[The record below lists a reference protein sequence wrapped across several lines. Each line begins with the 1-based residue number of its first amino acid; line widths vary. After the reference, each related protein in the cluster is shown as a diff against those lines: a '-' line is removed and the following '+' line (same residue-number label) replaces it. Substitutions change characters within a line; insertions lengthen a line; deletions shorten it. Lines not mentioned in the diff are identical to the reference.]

1 MQGHPSTK
9 GKHNFSPYLKR
20 DGNTQN
26 TANVGMLIEFRYK
39 CLIYYEI
46 TLVRLVRK
54 ITTGYVIRV
63 SGPLVIAEN
72 VPNPKIGDVVHIG
85 DNKLIG
91 EIIRI
96 SGNRVSI
103 QVYEDT
109 SGIRPKDPV
118 ENTGKPLTA
127 KLGPGILK
135 QIYDG
140 LQTPLTV
147 VWSKHGPFVP
157 RGVKVEPL
165 DTQKK
170 WEFVPTLKEG
180 DEVEPVDIIGTVQE
194 TAVIQ
199 HRILVP
205 HRVSGKIIDI
215 REGKYTIKEPIATIQ
230 TKDGKKIE
238 VTMMQEWP
246 VKIRRPYKK
255 KLPPTKPLI
264 TGMRVIDTF
273 FPIAMGGSAA
283 IPGGFGTGKTV
294 TLQSLAKWSW
304 ADIII
309 YVGCGER
316 GNEMAD
322 VITHFPELDDP
333 RTGHKLIE
341 RSIFIANVSNLPVA
355 AREASVYMGVTIG
368 EYFRDQGYNVAL
380 MADSTSRWMEAVRE
394 LGGRLGDVP
403 VEEGFP
409 AYIVQ
414 LIASFYERSGRV
426 LTLGRRPRE
435 GSLTIMGA
443 VSPPG
448 GDFLEPVT
456 ATTMRFVGTLWAL
469 DKKLAFAR
477 HFPAINW
484 TLSFSRYVDLLRDYF
499 AKELNAPRFF
509 DYRARA
515 LKILEEGMRLE
526 DISKIIGEKALQN
539 KERFILMFTK
549 MFKDG
554 YLVQN
559 AFDVVDRYTPPEIQA
574 RILEAF
580 MRYYEVMVRLAE
592 RVPVE
597 EIAGLESTRMLPRL
611 KFSWAVVDEE
621 EERIVGVN
629 EELFERFYESLRKEV
644 EMLAD
649 KYGIRISLD

>member
-1 MQGHPSTK
+1 
-9 GKHNFSPYLKR
+9 
-20 DGNTQN
+20 
-26 TANVGMLIEFRYK
+26 
-39 CLIYYEI
+39 
-46 TLVRLVRK
+46 LVSLVRK
-54 ITTGYVIRV
+54 ISKGYVIRV

-72 VPNPKIGDVVHIG
+72 VPDPKIGDVVYIG

-96 SGNRVSI
+96 SLNRVYI

-109 SGIRPKDPV
+109 SGVKPRDPV

-140 LQTPLTV
+140 LQNPLIAIWV
-147 VWSKHGPFVP
+147 KYGPFVP

-165 DTQKK
+165 DTKKK
-170 WEFVPTLKEG
+170 WEFIPVLKEG
-180 DEVEPVDIIGTVQE
+180 DEVEPVDVLGKVQE
-194 TAVIQ
+194 TAVIE

-205 HRVSGKIIDI
+205 HGFKKGKIVDI
-215 REGKYTIKEPIATIQ
+215 REGKYTINEPIATIE
-230 TKDGKKIE
+230 TGDGRKIE

-246 VKIRRPYKK
+246 VKIPRPIKQ

-304 ADIII
+304 ADVII

-355 AREASVYMGVTIG
+355 AREASVYLGATIG

-414 LIASFYERSGRV
+414 LIASFYERAGRV
-426 LTLGRRPRE
+426 LTLGKRPRE

-456 ATTMRFVGTLWAL
+456 ATTMRFVGALWAL

-484 TLSFSRYVDLLRDYF
+484 TLSFSRYVDLLREYF
-499 AKELNAPRFF
+499 AEEFNAPQFF

-515 LKILEEGMRLE
+515 LRILEEGMRLE
-526 DISKIIGEKALQN
+526 DISKIVGERALQN
-539 KERFILMFTK
+539 RERFVLRFTK

-559 AFDVVDRYTPPEIQA
+559 AFDIVDRYTPPKIQV

-580 MRYYEVMVRLAE
+580 MKYYEIMIKLAE
-592 RVPVE
+592 KVPVE
-597 EIAGLESTRMLPRL
+597 EIDELESTKMLPSL
-611 KFSWAVVDEE
+611 KFSWAIVDEE
-621 EERIVGVN
+621 QEKIIGVN
-629 EELFERFYESLRKEV
+629 EELFKKFYETLEKEAKA
-644 EMLAD
+644 LAE
-649 KYGIRISLD
+649 KYGLRATFE

>member
-1 MQGHPSTK
+1 M
-9 GKHNFSPYLKR
+9 
-20 DGNTQN
+20 
-26 TANVGMLIEFRYK
+26 TA
-39 CLIYYEI
+39 
-46 TLVRLVRK
+46 
-54 ITTGYVIRV
+54 GYVVRV
-63 SGPLVIAEN
+63 SGPLVVAEN
-72 VPNPKIGDVVHIG
+72 VPNPKVGDVVYIG
-85 DNKLIG
+85 ENKLIG

-96 SGNRVSI
+96 SLNRVFV

-109 SGIRPKDPV
+109 SGVKPKDPV

-140 LQTPLTV
+140 LQNPLTE
-147 VWSKHGPFVP
+147 VWHRYGPFVP
-157 RGVKVEPL
+157 RGVKLEPL
-165 DTQKK
+165 DTKK
-170 WEFVPTLKEG
+170 RWTFIPALKEG
-180 DEVEPVDIIGTVQE
+180 DEVEPVDILGKVPE
-194 TAVIQ
+194 TKVIE
-199 HRILVP
+199 HRILAP
-205 HRVSGKIIDI
+205 HGFRRAKIIDI
-215 REGKYTIKEPIATIQ
+215 REGKYTIKEPFATLE
-230 TKDGKKIE
+230 TSDGKRIE
-238 VTMMQEWP
+238 VTMVQEWP
-246 VKIRRPYKK
+246 VKIPRPVRE

-294 TLQSLAKWSW
+294 TLQNLAKWSW

-322 VITHFPELDDP
+322 VVTHFPELDDP

-341 RSIFIANVSNLPVA
+341 RSVFIANVSNLPVA
-355 AREASVYMGVTIG
+355 AREASVYLGATIG
-368 EYFRDQGYNVAL
+368 EYFRDQGYNVAM

-414 LIASFYERSGRV
+414 YIAAFYERAGRV
-426 LTLGRRPRE
+426 VTLGKNPRE

-448 GDFLEPVT
+448 GDFIEPVT
-456 ATTMRFVGTLWAL
+456 ATTMRFIGVLWTL

-477 HFPAINW
+477 HFPSINW
-484 TLSFSRYVDLLRDYF
+484 ALSFSSCVDLLREYF
-499 AKELNAPRFF
+499 AKEFKAPKFF
-509 DYRARA
+509 DHRAKA
-515 LKILEEGMRLE
+515 LGILEEGTRIE
-526 DISKIIGEKALQN
+526 DISKIVGEKALQN
-539 KERFILMFTK
+539 KERFILRFTK

-559 AFDVVDRYTPPEIQA
+559 AYDVADRYTPPEIQA

-580 MRYYEVMVRLAE
+580 MKYYEIMIRFTEV
-592 RVPVE
+592 VPVE
-597 EIAGLESTRMLPRL
+597 EIERLESTKMLVSL
-611 KFSWAVVDEE
+611 KFNWALLDEKA
-621 EERIVGVN
+621 ERVIGVN
-629 EELFERFYESLRKEV
+629 EEAFKRFYEVLHNESKL
-644 EMLAD
+644 LAE
-649 KYGIRISLD
+649 KYGIQIPLEL

>member
-1 MQGHPSTK
+1 
-9 GKHNFSPYLKR
+9 
-20 DGNTQN
+20 
-26 TANVGMLIEFRYK
+26 
-39 CLIYYEI
+39 
-46 TLVRLVRK
+46 VRK
-54 ITTGYVIRV
+54 ISKGYVIRV

-72 VPNPKIGDVVHIG
+72 VPDPKIGDVVYIG

-96 SGNRVSI
+96 SLNRVYI

-109 SGIRPKDPV
+109 SGVKPRDPV

-140 LQTPLTV
+140 LQNPLIAIWV
-147 VWSKHGPFVP
+147 KYGPFVP

-165 DTQKK
+165 DTKKK
-170 WEFVPTLKEG
+170 WEFIPVLKEG
-180 DEVEPVDIIGTVQE
+180 DEVEPVDVLGKVQE
-194 TAVIQ
+194 TAVIE

-205 HRVSGKIIDI
+205 HGFKKGKIVDI
-215 REGKYTIKEPIATIQ
+215 REGKYTINEPIATIE
-230 TKDGKKIE
+230 TGDGRKIE

-246 VKIRRPYKK
+246 VKIPRPIKQ

-304 ADIII
+304 ADVII

-355 AREASVYMGVTIG
+355 AREASVYLGATIG

-414 LIASFYERSGRV
+414 LIASFYERAGRV
-426 LTLGRRPRE
+426 LTLGKRPRE

-456 ATTMRFVGTLWAL
+456 ATTMRFVGALWAL

-484 TLSFSRYVDLLRDYF
+484 TLSFSRYVDLLREYF
-499 AKELNAPRFF
+499 AEEFNAPQFF

-515 LKILEEGMRLE
+515 LRILEEGMRLE
-526 DISKIIGEKALQN
+526 DISKIVGERALQN
-539 KERFILMFTK
+539 RERFVLRFTK

-559 AFDVVDRYTPPEIQA
+559 AFDIVDRYTPPKIQV

-580 MRYYEVMVRLAE
+580 MKYYEIMIKLAE
-592 RVPVE
+592 KVPVE
-597 EIAGLESTRMLPRL
+597 EIDELESTKMLPSL
-611 KFSWAVVDEE
+611 KFSWAIVDEE
-621 EERIVGVN
+621 QEKIIGVN
-629 EELFERFYESLRKEV
+629 EELFKKFYETLEKEAKA
-644 EMLAD
+644 LAE
-649 KYGIRISLD
+649 KYGLRATFE

>member
-1 MQGHPSTK
+1 MVS
-9 GKHNFSPYLKR
+9 
-20 DGNTQN
+20 
-26 TANVGMLIEFRYK
+26 
-39 CLIYYEI
+39 
-46 TLVRLVRK
+46 LVRK
-54 ITTGYVIRV
+54 ISKGYVIRV

-72 VPNPKIGDVVHIG
+72 VPDPKIGDVVYIG

-96 SGNRVSI
+96 SLNRVYI

-109 SGIRPKDPV
+109 SGVKPRDPV

-140 LQTPLTV
+140 LQNPLIAIWV
-147 VWSKHGPFVP
+147 KYGPFVP

-165 DTQKK
+165 DTKKK
-170 WEFVPTLKEG
+170 WEFIPVLKEG
-180 DEVEPVDIIGTVQE
+180 DEVEPVDVLGKVQE
-194 TAVIQ
+194 TAVIE

-205 HRVSGKIIDI
+205 HGFKKGKIVDI
-215 REGKYTIKEPIATIQ
+215 REGKYTINEPIATIE
-230 TKDGKKIE
+230 TGDGRKIE

-246 VKIRRPYKK
+246 VKIPRPIKQ

-304 ADIII
+304 ADVII

-355 AREASVYMGVTIG
+355 AREASVYLGATIG

-414 LIASFYERSGRV
+414 LIASFYERAGRV
-426 LTLGRRPRE
+426 LTLGKRPRE

-456 ATTMRFVGTLWAL
+456 ATTMRFVGALWAL

-484 TLSFSRYVDLLRDYF
+484 TLSFSRYVDLLREYF
-499 AKELNAPRFF
+499 AEEFNAPQFF

-515 LKILEEGMRLE
+515 LRILEEGMRLE
-526 DISKIIGEKALQN
+526 DISKIVGERALQN
-539 KERFILMFTK
+539 RERFVLRFTK

-559 AFDVVDRYTPPEIQA
+559 AFDIVDRYTPPKIQV

-580 MRYYEVMVRLAE
+580 MKYYEIMIKLAE
-592 RVPVE
+592 KVPVE
-597 EIAGLESTRMLPRL
+597 EIDELESTKMLPSL
-611 KFSWAVVDEE
+611 KFSWAIVDEE
-621 EERIVGVN
+621 QEKIIGVN
-629 EELFERFYESLRKEV
+629 EELFKKFYETLEKEAKA
-644 EMLAD
+644 LAE
-649 KYGIRISLD
+649 KYGLRATFE

>member
-1 MQGHPSTK
+1 
-9 GKHNFSPYLKR
+9 
-20 DGNTQN
+20 
-26 TANVGMLIEFRYK
+26 
-39 CLIYYEI
+39 
-46 TLVRLVRK
+46 VRK
-54 ITTGYVIRV
+54 ISKGYVIRV

-72 VPNPKIGDVVHIG
+72 VPDPKIGDVVYIG

-96 SGNRVSI
+96 SLNRVYI

-109 SGIRPKDPV
+109 SGVKPRDPV

-140 LQTPLTV
+140 LQNPLTAI
-147 VWSKHGPFVP
+147 WAKYGPFVP

-165 DTQKK
+165 DTKNK
-170 WEFVPTLKEG
+170 WEFIPILKEG
-180 DEVEPVDIIGTVQE
+180 DEVEPVDVLGKVQE
-194 TAVIQ
+194 TAVIE

-205 HRVSGKIIDI
+205 HGFKKGKIVDI
-215 REGKYTIKEPIATIQ
+215 REGKYTINEPIATIE
-230 TKDGKKIE
+230 TDDGRKIE

-246 VKIRRPYKK
+246 VKIPRPIKQ

-355 AREASVYMGVTIG
+355 AREASVYLGATIG

-414 LIASFYERSGRV
+414 LIASFYERAGRV
-426 LTLGRRPRE
+426 LTLGKRPRE

-484 TLSFSRYVDLLRDYF
+484 TLSFSRYVDLLREYF
-499 AKELNAPRFF
+499 AEEFNAPQFF

-515 LKILEEGMRLE
+515 LRILEEGMRLE
-526 DISKIIGEKALQN
+526 DISKIVGERALQN
-539 KERFILMFTK
+539 RERFVLRFTK

-559 AFDVVDRYTPPEIQA
+559 AFDIVDRYTPPEIQV

-580 MRYYEVMVRLAE
+580 MKYYEIMIKLAE
-592 RVPVE
+592 KVPVE
-597 EIAGLESTRMLPRL
+597 EIDELESTKMLPSL
-611 KFSWAVVDEE
+611 KFSWAIVDEE
-621 EERIVGVN
+621 QEKIIGVN
-629 EELFERFYESLRKEV
+629 EELFKKFYETLEKEAKA
-644 EMLAD
+644 LAE
-649 KYGIRISLD
+649 KYGLRVTFE

>member
-1 MQGHPSTK
+1 MVS
-9 GKHNFSPYLKR
+9 
-20 DGNTQN
+20 
-26 TANVGMLIEFRYK
+26 
-39 CLIYYEI
+39 
-46 TLVRLVRK
+46 LVRK
-54 ITTGYVIRV
+54 ISKGYVIRV

-72 VPNPKIGDVVHIG
+72 VPDPKIGDVVYIG

-96 SGNRVSI
+96 SLNRVYI

-109 SGIRPKDPV
+109 SGVKPRDPV

-140 LQTPLTV
+140 LQNPLTAI
-147 VWSKHGPFVP
+147 WAKYGPFVP

-165 DTQKK
+165 DTKNK
-170 WEFVPTLKEG
+170 WEFIPILKEG
-180 DEVEPVDIIGTVQE
+180 DEVEPVDVLGKVQE
-194 TAVIQ
+194 TAVIE

-205 HRVSGKIIDI
+205 HGFKKGKIVDI
-215 REGKYTIKEPIATIQ
+215 REGKYTINEPIATIE
-230 TKDGKKIE
+230 TDDGRKIE

-246 VKIRRPYKK
+246 VKIPRPIKQ

-355 AREASVYMGVTIG
+355 AREASVYLGATIG

-414 LIASFYERSGRV
+414 LIASFYERAGRV
-426 LTLGRRPRE
+426 LTLGKRPRE

-484 TLSFSRYVDLLRDYF
+484 TLSFSRYVDLLREYF
-499 AKELNAPRFF
+499 AEEFNAPQFF

-515 LKILEEGMRLE
+515 LRILEEGMRLE
-526 DISKIIGEKALQN
+526 DISKIVGERALQN
-539 KERFILMFTK
+539 RERFVLRFTK

-559 AFDVVDRYTPPEIQA
+559 AFDIVDRYTPPEIQV

-580 MRYYEVMVRLAE
+580 MKYYEIMIKLAE
-592 RVPVE
+592 KVPVE
-597 EIAGLESTRMLPRL
+597 EIDELESTKMLPSL
-611 KFSWAVVDEE
+611 KFSWAIVDEE
-621 EERIVGVN
+621 QEKIIGVN
-629 EELFERFYESLRKEV
+629 EELFKKFYETLEKEAKA
-644 EMLAD
+644 LAE
-649 KYGIRISLD
+649 KYGLRVTFE

>member
-1 MQGHPSTK
+1 M
-9 GKHNFSPYLKR
+9 
-20 DGNTQN
+20 
-26 TANVGMLIEFRYK
+26 VI
-39 CLIYYEI
+39 
-46 TLVRLVRK
+46 K
-54 ITTGYVIRV
+54 IAKGYVVRV
-63 SGPLVIAEN
+63 SGPLVVAEN
-72 VPNPKIGDVVHIG
+72 VPSPKLGDIVYIG
-85 DNKLIG
+85 DNRLIG

-109 SGIRPKDPV
+109 SGVRPRDIV

-140 LQTPLTV
+140 LQNPLTQL
-147 VWSKHGPFVP
+147 WSKYGAFVP
-157 RGVKVEPL
+157 RGVKVDAL
-165 DTQKK
+165 DPKKK
-170 WEFVPTLKEG
+170 WEFVPVVKEG
-180 DEVEPVDIIGTVQE
+180 EEVDQVDVIGTVQE
-194 TAVIQ
+194 TKAIE
-199 HRILVP
+199 HKILVP
-205 HRVSGKIIDI
+205 YGVKGKIIDI
-215 REGKYTIKEPIATIQ
+215 REGKYTIHEPIAVIETRE
-230 TKDGKKIE
+230 GKKVE
-238 VTMMQEWP
+238 LTMMQEWP
-246 VKIRRPYKK
+246 VKIPRPAKE

-264 TGMRVIDTF
+264 TGQRVIDTF

-322 VITHFPELDDP
+322 VVTHFPELEDP
-333 RTGHKLIE
+333 RTGSKLIE

-355 AREASVYMGVTIG
+355 AREASVYLGVTIG
-368 EYFRDQGYNVAL
+368 EYFRDQGYHVAM

-394 LGGRLGDVP
+394 ISGRLGDIP

-414 LIASFYERSGRV
+414 LIASFYERAGRV
-426 LTLGRRPRE
+426 KTYGKNPRE

-456 ATTMRFVGTLWAL
+456 STTVRFVGTLWAL

-484 TLSFSRYVDLLRDYF
+484 TLSFSRYVDLLREYF
-499 AKELNAPRFF
+499 AKEFNAPKFF

-515 LKILEEGMRLE
+515 LKILEEGTRLE
-526 DISKIIGEKALQN
+526 DISRIVGEKALPN
-539 KERFILMFTK
+539 RERFVLRFTR
-549 MFKDG
+549 MFKNG

-559 AFDVVDRYTPPEIQA
+559 AFDVVDRYTPPEIQV
-574 RILEAF
+574 RLLELF
-580 MRYYEVMVRLAE
+580 IRYYSIMVRLADK
-592 RVPVE
+592 VPVE
-597 EIAGLESTRMLPRL
+597 EIDKLQSTKMLPQL
-611 KFSWAVVDEE
+611 KFQWAKLDEE
-621 EERIVGVN
+621 GEKILGVN
-629 EELFERFYESLRKEV
+629 EELFKRFEETLEREVKE
-644 EMLAD
+644 LAE
-649 KYGIRISLD
+649 KYGVRL